1 MGPYSDTESKNFIR
15 VHVTDVILKLYV
27 YSSYPEA
34 ILPCKCSYFYKKPI
48 LKRAVD
54 VICFEVYTA
63 LEYLDRQEQ
72 EFNFLGHVFYM
83 SLPNSIQM
91 RLMLSKINLVADS
104 RRVADMLIM
113 C

>member
-1 MGPYSDTESKNFIR
+1 
-15 VHVTDVILKLYV
+15 V
-27 YSSYPEA
+27 YSSYPE
-34 ILPCKCSYFYKKPI
+34 LRVSCKYSYFYKKLV

-54 VICFEVYTA
+54 VICCEVYAA

-72 EFNFLGHVFYM
+72 EFNFLGNVFYM
-83 SLPNSIQM
+83 SLPNLIQM